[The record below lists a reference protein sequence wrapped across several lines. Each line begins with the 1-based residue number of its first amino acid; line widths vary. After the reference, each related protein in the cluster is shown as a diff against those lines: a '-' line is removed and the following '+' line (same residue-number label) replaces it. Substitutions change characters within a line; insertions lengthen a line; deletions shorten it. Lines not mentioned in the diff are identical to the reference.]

1 MVCHESL
8 KGINYLHS
16 KSILH
21 RDIKVPTD
29 FIVHISVHIVFISV

>member
-21 RDIKVPTD
+21 RDIKVPGD
-29 FIVHISVHIVFISV
+29 FCIHLNIRGF